1 MTDADRDGALPH
13 LNGLKILLAEDS
25 DASRM
30 VTTEMLLAMGAEV
43 RLAHDGAEALE
54 MLAAEAYDAVLLDIE
69 MPKVSGLDV
78 IRTVRG
84 GGGVQAARPMLALT
98 AYAREDHGDAIFA
111 AGADALLCK
120 PVPDIA
126 ALGHAILAAIHPG
139 ALPGALPGAPLAAA
153 MIAARDADAVRA
165 VAHDGIDL
173 GVLRAIGA
181 TVGAAHMDELL
192 AKLIDDIGR
201 GRAAITAAAAARDAA
216 AMRAPTHGLAGLA
229 GVIGARRL
237 HALARHVFAAA
248 NDDASYGAI
257 RAEDTARLTEEIDAV
272 LAVLAR
278 ERA

>member
-1 MTDADRDGALPH
+1 
-13 LNGLKILLAEDS
+13 
-25 DASRM
+25 
-30 VTTEMLLAMGAEV
+30 
-43 RLAHDGAEALE
+43 
-54 MLAAEAYDAVLLDIE
+54 
-69 MPKVSGLDV
+69 
-78 IRTVRG
+78 
-84 GGGVQAARPMLALT
+84 
-98 AYAREDHGDAIFA
+98 
-111 AGADALLCK
+111 
-120 PVPDIA
+120 VPDIA

-139 ALPGALPGAPLAAA
+139 ALPGALPGAPLAA
-153 MIAARDADAVRA
+153 RSADAVRA
-165 VAHDGIDL
+165 AAHDGIDL
-173 GVLRAIGA
+173 GVLRALGA

>member
-139 ALPGALPGAPLAAA
+139 ALPGAPLAAA
-153 MIAARDADAVRA
+153 MIAARGADAVRA
-165 VAHDGIDL
+165 AAHDGIDL
-173 GVLRAIGA
+173 GVLRALGA

-248 NDDASYGAI
+248 NDDATHDAI